1 MMQDLR
7 LILIV
12 VGAIAIIALLLHGLW
27 TSRKERSSLFRDR
40 PAKRVKKEREQSPNE
55 DFVDGVG
62 EVRVRSAHPHDEP
75 TLGSYDEAEKYAPM
89 HADPRAPQAPAQPQP
104 VQPQQNQ
111 PRPGQ
116 APSGQHPAGQPLA
129 GQQFTGQQPVNGQ
142 QHAVDAQ
149 RPVQQAPQQRPAPS
163 QAPQQ
168 HYDDPL
174 LSGYSAAEPAE
185 PVAQTA
191 REHTAPVP
199 PAEIHADAAP
209 AARAE
214 PQPFAPAEPEY
225 EEDEPVREKLTET
238 VLVLHVAAHH
248 GGVIGGEVLL
258 QSVLQAGFQFGA
270 MNIFH
275 RHVSPSGSGPVLF
288 SLANMVKPGSFD
300 PENMSDFSTPGIT
313 LFMMVPCFGD
323 AHQNFKLLLQSAQRI
338 ADDVGAV
345 VWDDERRMITPQKLE
360 TYKARIREVL
370 ENTA

>member
-40 PAKRVKKEREQSPNE
+40 PAKKVKKDRQQTQSE
-55 DFVDGVG
+55 DFADGVG
-62 EVRVRSAHPHDEP
+62 EVRVRASHPHDEP
-75 TLGSYDEAEKYAPM
+75 SMGRYDEAENESLAPM
-89 HADPRAPQAPAQPQP
+89 HAEPKRAPQAPAQPHQQQP
-104 VQPQQNQ
+104 VQPPVQQVPASQPPVQHAPQ
-111 PRPGQ
+111 PRPVPPQ
-116 APSGQHPAGQPLA
+116 A
-129 GQQFTGQQPVNGQ
+129 
-142 QHAVDAQ
+142 
-149 RPVQQAPQQRPAPS
+149 PVQQPL
-163 QAPQQ
+163 
-168 HYDDPL
+168 HDDPL
-174 LSGYSAAEPAE
+174 LSGYSAAEPVHAAPAE
-185 PVAQTA
+185 PVAQPL

-199 PAEIHADAAP
+199 AAEIHADAAP

-214 PQPFAPAEPEY
+214 PQPFAPAEPEP
-225 EEDEPVREKLTET
+225 EPVKEKLKET
-238 VLVLHVAAHH
+238 VLVLHVAAHQ
-248 GGVIGGEVLL
+248 GGAIGGEVLL

-275 RHVSPSGSGPVLF
+275 RHVSPAGSGPVLF

-360 TYKARIREVL
+360 SYKARIREVL
-370 ENTA
+370 EATA

>member
-40 PAKRVKKEREQSPNE
+40 PAKRVKKEREQSPSE

-62 EVRVRSAHPHDEP
+62 EVRVRAPHQHDEP
-75 TLGSYDEAEKYAPM
+75 SMGSYDEAEKFAPM
-89 HADPRAPQAPAQPQP
+89 HAEPKRAPQAPVQPQP
-104 VQPQQNQ
+104 VQPQPVQQQPAHQQPVQHAPQ
-111 PRPGQ
+111 PRPVPPQ
-116 APSGQHPAGQPLA
+116 A
-129 GQQFTGQQPVNGQ
+129 
-142 QHAVDAQ
+142 
-149 RPVQQAPQQRPAPS
+149 PVQQPQ
-163 QAPQQ
+163 
-168 HYDDPL
+168 HDDPL
-174 LSGYSAAEPAE
+174 LSGYSAAEPIHAPHHDTPVE
-185 PVAQTA
+185 PVAQPV

-199 PAEIHADAAP
+199 PAEIHADTAP

-214 PQPFAPAEPEY
+214 PQPFAPAEPEP
-225 EEDEPVREKLTET
+225 EPVREKLKET
-238 VLVLHVAAHH
+238 VLVLHVAAHQ

-275 RHVSPSGSGPVLF
+275 RHVSPAGSGPVLF

-313 LFMMVPCFGD
+313 LFMMVPCYGD

-360 TYKARIREVL
+360 SYKARIREVL
-370 ENTA
+370 EATA

>member
-75 TLGSYDEAEKYAPM
+75 TMGSYDEDEKFAPM
-89 HADPRAPQAPAQPQP
+89 HADPKRAPQAPAQPQP
-104 VQPQQNQ
+104 AQHQPAQPQPAQHQ
-111 PRPGQ
+111 PGQ
-116 APSGQHPAGQPLA
+116 PSPVQAQPD
-129 GQQFTGQQPVNGQ
+129 T
-142 QHAVDAQ
+142 Q
-149 RPVQQAPQQRPAPS
+149 RPAQQAPQQRPAPS
-163 QAPQQ
+163 QAPVQPPQ
-168 HYDDPL
+168 PAAHYDDPL
-174 LSGYSAAEPAE
+174 LSGYSAADTAYAPAE
-185 PVAQTA
+185 PVAQPA

-214 PQPFAPAEPEY
+214 PQPFAPAEPE
-225 EEDEPVREKLTET
+225 EQDEPVREKLKET